1 MRVIVIDPGRTEPRD
16 VVRNLVFHP
25 TGTRL
30 AAVVGEPDHFRDMC
44 WYDLARDRPLPGVQP
59 ADDMSEFTPLENG
72 PDPVVSRDLE
82 LVAVGALNYRGFPV
96 VGVVDTWAAERP
108 EMWFESP
115 AELVTFPALAFAADN
130 SIFYAATTDA
140 DRHGPL
146 VRAWNLAALFED
158 DTADAELDPFQ
169 RPGELAVADV
179 PTALATDPVDQFLA
193 VGTDEGA
200 VWLFDPRR
208 EKLPLKLAQVRGPV
222 RSIASTPDGR
232 ALVVTHAGV
241 TLWDVR
247 PAGRIGDW
255 RGAYTAAAVSPDGSR
270 LALVDAAGTLA
281 HFGLPTGGELGRY
294 NAGYGPLSAVAFAP
308 DGLTCAVG
316 GRGGQV
322 VVWDG

>member
-1 MRVIVIDPGRTEPRD
+1 MRLIVIDPGRTEARD
-16 VVRNLVFHP
+16 VVRNLAFDP

-30 AAVVGEPDHFRDMC
+30 AAVVGEPDHFRDVC

-59 ADDMSEFTPLENG
+59 ADDGAEYMPLENG

-82 LVAVGALNYRGFPV
+82 LVAVGALDYRGFPA

-130 SIFYAATTDA
+130 SVFYAATTDT

-146 VRAWNLAALFED
+146 VRAWNLDALFED
-158 DTADAELDPFQ
+158 DAADAELDPVR

-208 EKLPLKLAQVRGPV
+208 EKLPTKLAQVRGPV
-222 RSIASTPDGR
+222 RSLAFTPDGR
-232 ALVVTHAGV
+232 GLLVLHAGV
-241 TLWDVR
+241 SLWDVR
-247 PAGRIGDW
+247 TAGRVGDW
-255 RGAYTAAAVSPDGSR
+255 QGDSAAAAVAPDGSR
-270 LALVDAAGTLA
+270 LALVDAAGALTLHA
-281 HFGLPTGGELGRY
+281 MPNGEELARY
-294 NAGYGPLSAVAFAP
+294 NPGHGPLSAVAFAP
-308 DGLTCAVG
+308 DGLTVAVG

-322 VVWDG
+322 VVWDV